1 MLKKLKVGV
10 ENMDVKEINRYGQ
23 ELVECLKLKTSP
35 VAVKLI
41 PKGGEVPEGNRKSRR
56 GYEALPAG

>member
-1 MLKKLKVGV
+1 
-10 ENMDVKEINRYGQ
+10 MDVKEINRYGQ